1 MPLTTEDER
10 TGASVT
16 GAATTTQAR
25 PGPAGGG
32 VLRNR
37 EFRGVIMAQATS
49 ECGDQIAA
57 IAISLL
63 VYGRS
68 NSPFLAAATYAVTYV
83 PWVFGSVLLSPLA
96 DRFPRRN
103 VMLTCDA
110 GRAIVISLLAL
121 ASMVHGMPIPALIGL
136 VLVSSFFSPPFSSAR
151 GATLPDI
158 FESGKRYVRA
168 VAISRILQQVDQ
180 VFGFALGGLV
190 VAAVT
195 PRGAL
200 ALDALTFVASYGLI
214 HTHLSLRPAA
224 DARGRPSL
232 RSLVRGALPDLAI
245 VWRHPARRALLMFSA
260 FSLIFLIAPDS
271 LAVAYARQH
280 GQGAVVAGLLAA
292 SQPLGVALGAW
303 AFIKFVPVHVQGR
316 FLLPL
321 GVVGAA
327 CLVLTCTVPPIGL
340 LCVLWIGSGL
350 AQAFLVATIAA
361 YNVVTD
367 RAVRGRANGLAA
379 ATIAITQGVGFLLWG
394 AVAEWRGA
402 AAGVAWAGITG
413 LLVMAIARYLW
424 PHDVIDGA
432 WAKLASAQE
441 EH

>member
-1 MPLTTEDER
+1 M
-10 TGASVT
+10 
-16 GAATTTQAR
+16 ATVRLPEA
-25 PGPAGGG
+25 GPG

-83 PWVFGSVLLSPLA
+83 PWVFGSILLSPLA

-110 GRAIVISLLAL
+110 GRAVVVSLLAL
-121 ASMVHGMPIPALIGL
+121 ASMVHGMPIAALIGL

-168 VAISRILQQVDQ
+168 VAVSRILQQVDQ

-190 VAAVT
+190 VAAIT

-200 ALDALTFVASYGLI
+200 ALDALTFVASYLMI
-214 HTHLSLRPAA
+214 HTHLTLRPAA
-224 DARGRPSL
+224 DASGRPTA
-232 RSLVRGALPDLAI
+232 RSLLRGAVPNLAI
-245 VWRHPARRALLMFSA
+245 VWQHPARRALLMFSA

-280 GQGAVVAGLLAA
+280 GHGAVVAGLLAA
-292 SQPLGVALGAW
+292 SQPLGVAVGAW
-303 AFIKFVPVHVQGR
+303 AFIKFVPVRLQGSY
-316 FLLPL
+316 LLPL
-321 GVVGAA
+321 GVVGAS
-327 CLVLTCTVPPIGL
+327 CLALTALVPPIGM
-340 LCVLWIGSGL
+340 LCLLWIGSGL

-361 YNVVTD
+361 YNVVTE
-367 RAVRGRANGLAA
+367 RALRGRANGLAA

-402 AAGVAWAGITG
+402 AAGVAWAGIAG
-413 LLVMAIARYLW
+413 LLVMAVARYLW
-424 PHDVIDGA
+424 PNEVIDGA
-432 WAKLASAQE
+432 WARLASAQE

>member
-1 MPLTTEDER
+1 MALTTEDER
-10 TGASVT
+10 TGLSAT
-16 GAATTTQAR
+16 GAGTATQAP
-25 PGPAGGG
+25 PGAARES

-37 EFRGVIMAQATS
+37 EFRGVVMAQATS

-83 PWVFGSVLLSPLA
+83 PWVFGSIVLSPLA

-110 GRAIVISLLAL
+110 GRAVVISLLAL
-121 ASMVHGMPIPALIGL
+121 ASFVHGMPIGALIAL
-136 VLVSSFFSPPFSSAR
+136 VLLSSFFSPPFSSAR

-158 FESGKRYVRA
+158 FESGSRYVRA

-214 HTHLSLRPAA
+214 HTHLSLRPPA
-224 DARGRPSL
+224 DGRGRPTISSL
-232 RSLVRGALPDLAI
+232 LRGAIPDLAI

-280 GQGAVVAGLLAA
+280 GHGAVVAGILAA

-303 AFIKFVPVHVQGR
+303 AFIRFVPVQRQGR
-316 FLLPL
+316 YLLPL
-321 GVVGAA
+321 GVVGAT
-327 CLVLTCTVPPIGL
+327 CLILTCVVPPIGV
-340 LCVLWIGSGL
+340 LCVLWVGSGL

-361 YNVVTD
+361 YNVVTE
-367 RAVRGRANGLAA
+367 RALRGRANGLAA
-379 ATIAITQGVGFLLWG
+379 ATIAVTQGVGFLLWG

-413 LLVMAIARYLW
+413 LLIMAVARYLW
-424 PHDVIDGA
+424 PNEVIDGA
-432 WAKLASAQE
+432 WARLASAHD